1 MRTLYLLRHA
11 KSSWKDAT
19 LPDFERPLKG
29 RGRDAAEQMGR
40 FLASKKVSVGALI
53 SSPSVRTRQTIDIV
67 LSHVELGVEPQFD
80 QRIYEASLSP
90 LVQVLSEIPD
100 DTKAA
105 MLVGHNPGMEE
116 MVAFLTR
123 ESRHMPTCALAKISI
138 AGSSWKEAQ
147 RGAGKLEW
155 FVTPKDLEDL

>member
-1 MRTLYLLRHA
+1 M
-11 KSSWKDAT
+11 
-19 LPDFERPLKG
+19 PDFERPLKG

-40 FLASKKVSVGALI
+40 FLASKKVTVGALI

-67 LSHVELGVEPQFD
+67 LSHVQPGVEPQFD
-80 QRIYEASLSP
+80 QRIYEASLST
-90 LVQVLSEIPD
+90 LVQIVSEISD
-100 DTKAA
+100 ENKAA

-116 MVAFLTR
+116 MLAFLTR